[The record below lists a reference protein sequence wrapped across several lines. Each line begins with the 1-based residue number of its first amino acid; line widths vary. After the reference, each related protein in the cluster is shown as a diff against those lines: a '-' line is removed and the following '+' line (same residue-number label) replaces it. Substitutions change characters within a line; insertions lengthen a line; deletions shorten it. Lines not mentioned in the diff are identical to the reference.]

1 MCAPATVRLREPI
14 PSRLAQFYTDPDLN
28 RMTWPV
34 YRGMPCDGDYSAVI
48 AGAVAE
54 LGRFDV
60 VGLLEDFKR
69 SVALSLIKLD
79 IAPTKVCP

>member
-1 MCAPATVRLREPI
+1 
-14 PSRLAQFYTDPDLN
+14 
-28 RMTWPV
+28 MTWPV

-60 VGLLEDFKR
+60 VGLLEDCKR
-69 SVALSLIKLD
+69 SVALGLIKLD
-79 IAPTKVCP
+79 IAPTKVYPMRAVMPHLHSLEREREKVEKGLRE